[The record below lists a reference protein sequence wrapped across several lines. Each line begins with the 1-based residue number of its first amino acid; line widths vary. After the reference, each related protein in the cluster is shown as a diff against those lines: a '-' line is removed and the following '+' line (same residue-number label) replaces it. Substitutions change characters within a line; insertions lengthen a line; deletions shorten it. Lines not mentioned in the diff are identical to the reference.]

1 MTVTGVRA
9 ASATATAVLPTP
21 VGPTMTGVWC
31 LVSGTAKPPFQFLFG
46 ELHHTRPSMRVVRL
60 SRLDRGSTR
69 VGRGEA
75 LQPILPA
82 PKSPAGEIGDELLQ
96 AACGLEARMRVR
108 RRVYDD
114 AAAGEWLDLVADA
127 RQQLPMRV
135 DRIELGSCEVE
146 RER

>member
-1 MTVTGVRA
+1 MTVMGVRA

-21 VGPTMTGVWC
+21 VGPTITGVGVWGWG
-31 LVSGTAKPPFQFLFG
+31 LGAAKAAFQLLFRQLHHRGTAVHVMGG
-46 ELHHTRPSMRVVRL
+46 EGCREQAHDQLAHLSRVERL

-96 AACGLEARMRVR
+96 AACGLEARMGVR
-108 RRVYDD
+108 RR
-114 AAAGEWLDLVADA
+114 
-127 RQQLPMRV
+127 
-135 DRIELGSCEVE
+135 
-146 RER
+146 